1 MGLGAVSPALRRLP
15 QADRDVNGVPFDG
28 ADAFLSGWQLKGNP
42 YAQNTPAYLD
52 WLAQWHTA
60 NALAF
65 RAHVDGKTLEAIPA
79 RTAFGIICSEYTRAT
94 KLFRLTPGNY
104 VQQFAAAIL
113 NRVAERAAEDTEIS
127 RAARERSP

>member
-1 MGLGAVSPALRRLP
+1 MSPAPHHAP

-28 ADAFLSGWQLKGNP
+28 ADACLQGWHLKGNP
-42 YAQNTPAYLD
+42 YAPNTPAHLD

-65 RAHVDGKTLEAIPA
+65 RAHVESKGIDAIPA
-79 RTAFGIICSEYTRAT
+79 RTAFGIICSEYQRAT

-113 NRVAERAAEDTEIS
+113 NRVAERAAEDIETKRNPGDSE
-127 RAARERSP
+127 E